1 MKSYSFRTTIV
12 VLAVALYVS
21 TAAYAQPHGRERDQR
36 FEQVVRIIKQ
46 IQKLLGGVSTN
57 DDIPTPPIPK

>member
-1 MKSYSFRTTIV
+1 MKLFSFRTAAV
-12 VLAVALYVS
+12 VLAVALSLS
-21 TAAYAQPHGRERDQR
+21 TPVYAQPHGRERGGR

-46 IQKLLGGVSTN
+46 IQRLFGGVSTN